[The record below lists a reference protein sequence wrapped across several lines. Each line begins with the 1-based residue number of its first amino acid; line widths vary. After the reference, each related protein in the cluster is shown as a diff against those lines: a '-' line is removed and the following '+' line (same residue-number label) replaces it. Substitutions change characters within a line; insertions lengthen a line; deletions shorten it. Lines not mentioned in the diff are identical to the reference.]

1 MRRPTPPVPPVH
13 NAEETEVSVALTTED
28 QDEAAGRLVKMFAA
42 AKGTKTSTVT
52 AKVACSLQQV
62 KGRPKKFTRK
72 RNFGDVYIFRVING
86 PVSRH
91 ILRFRVFTTE
101 NLSKKIG

>member
-13 NAEETEVSVALTTED
+13 NAEDTEVSVALTTED

-42 AKGTKTSTVT
+42 AKGTKTSAVT

-62 KGRPKKFTRK
+62 KGGPRNLRK
-72 RNFGDVYIFRVING
+72 NEISGTFISCDKCFRFF
-86 PVSRH
+86 PY
-91 ILRFRVFTTE
+91 F
-101 NLSKKIG
+101 

>member
-28 QDEAAGRLVKMFAA
+28 QDEAAGRLVKLFAA
-42 AKGTKTSTVT
+42 AKGTKTSAVT

-62 KGRPKKFTRK
+62 KGGPRNLRAKESLRSFTY
-72 RNFGDVYIFRVING
+72 FV
-86 PVSRH
+86 
-91 ILRFRVFTTE
+91 
-101 NLSKKIG
+101 

>member
-42 AKGTKTSTVT
+42 AKGTKTSAVT
-52 AKVACSLQQV
+52 AKVACSLQV
-62 KGRPKKFTRK
+62 WGWAKKFTRK
-72 RNFGDVYIFRVING
+72 RNFEDVYFA
-86 PVSRH
+86 
-91 ILRFRVFTTE
+91 
-101 NLSKKIG
+101 